1 MGSFFNITRIAA
13 TLCLMVAAPTALAVS
28 APPRSGQAAVLFDP
42 GLSQAQTLV
51 QISSAGAELVRFGQ
65 APGLVIV
72 DLPEQGPGALRSA
85 GAWLVL
91 DPLLLGGCGPA
102 SQTPSFQE

>member
-1 MGSFFNITRIAA
+1 MASFLNISRIAA
-13 TLCLMVAAPTALAVS
+13 SICLVVAAPTALAVS

-42 GLSQAQTLV
+42 GLSRAQTLL
-51 QISSAGAELVRFGQ
+51 QISTAGAELVRFGP
-65 APGLVIV
+65 APGLVVV
-72 DLPEQGPGALRSA
+72 DLPEQGPAALRSA

-102 SQTPSFQE
+102 SQTPSLQG